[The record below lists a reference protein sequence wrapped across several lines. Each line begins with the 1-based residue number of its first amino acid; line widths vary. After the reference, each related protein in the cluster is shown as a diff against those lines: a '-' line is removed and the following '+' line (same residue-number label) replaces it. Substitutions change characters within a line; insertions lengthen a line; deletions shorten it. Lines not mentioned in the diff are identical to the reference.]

1 VLSRQHRLI
10 GLLLRSIQKTL
21 PVVANPIPFSSMPR
35 SRKSRPSSSRRNRKL
50 HGGVYHSPQEQVFT
64 PATLAEQALIT
75 PFRSQ
80 MPVRYS
86 FRFGFNSAV
95 AYTTGFT
102 TTMLLD
108 MYCVAVG
115 GSASPARMF
124 NNMKLIGLKL
134 WQPGGEA
141 YDVGSM
147 AGIEF
152 SPSTTA
158 GFGGA
163 PRVPHVA
170 NATVSGKYSFLAVQP
185 KKDELA
191 SQWFSAQQ
199 ANYVLW
205 NMQCYPESVLQIDVL
220 ATMVNGE
227 TPVAC
232 AYSTSVAKGTVG
244 VTNFGVAGCRS
255 IGLENLV
262 NP

>member
-1 VLSRQHRLI
+1 
-10 GLLLRSIQKTL
+10 
-21 PVVANPIPFSSMPR
+21 MPR
-35 SRKSRPSSSRRNRKL
+35 SRKSSRRSTSRNRKL
-50 HGGVYHSPQEQVFT
+50 QRGVYHSPQEEAFT
-64 PATLAEQALIT
+64 PASIVEQALI
-75 PFRSQ
+75 PRFRSQ
-80 MPVRYS
+80 MPVRYT
-86 FRFGFNSAV
+86 FRFGLNTAV
-95 AYTTGFT
+95 AYTTAFT

-108 MYCVAVG
+108 LYCIAVG
-115 GSASPARMF
+115 GSASPVRIF

-147 AGIEF
+147 AAIEF

-170 NATVSGKYSFLAVQP
+170 NATVSGKYSFLSVQP

-205 NMQCYPESVLQIDVL
+205 NMQCYGESILQVDVL
-220 ATMVNGE
+220 ATNVNGE
-227 TPVAC
+227 TPVSC
-232 AYSTSVAKGTVG
+232 AYSSSVAKGTVG
-244 VTNFGVAGCRS
+244 VTNFGVPGCRS